1 MTTQAPRLGGVMH
14 RAPTA
19 LVSRARPDQ
28 KRGATDIERSED
40 DAASRKKLKRS
51 RGSVSLSDIFK
62 QGSSP
67 PPPQQEAVRLPDASH
82 SRPLMTTQTPSPRRR
97 DRASQPSPIANS
109 PLEEAA
115 ASGSA
120 RSSSSSA
127 DLSDLFVGTSSVYQD
142 PGPGPAAPEPEPEPE
157 PERQTSASPI
167 PAEDVPLPPVDNAVA
182 GPGAFTD
189 DVDSLPSDPIL
200 GSVTGD
206 TGDLVLTLLLYTQI
220 LY

>member
-1 MTTQAPRLGGVMH
+1 MH

-19 LVSRARPDQ
+19 LVNRARPDQ

-40 DAASRKKLKRS
+40 DIASRKKLKRS

-67 PPPQQEAVRLPDASH
+67 PPPQPEA
-82 SRPLMTTQTPSPRRR
+82 TPSPRRR

-127 DLSDLFVGTSSVYQD
+127 DLSDLFVGTSSLYQD

-157 PERQTSASPI
+157 PQTSASPI

-206 TGDLVLTLLLYTQI
+206 TGDQMEIGAGGRGFLASSSQLQLVKCAMNDIHGDAQ
-220 LY
+220 

>member
-1 MTTQAPRLGGVMH
+1 
-14 RAPTA
+14 
-19 LVSRARPDQ
+19 
-28 KRGATDIERSED
+28 
-40 DAASRKKLKRS
+40 
-51 RGSVSLSDIFK
+51 
-62 QGSSP
+62 
-67 PPPQQEAVRLPDASH
+67 
-82 SRPLMTTQTPSPRRR
+82 MTTQTPPSRRR

-109 PLEEAA
+109 PLKEAA

-127 DLSDLFVGTSSVYQD
+127 YLSDLFVGTSSLYQD

-157 PERQTSASPI
+157 PQTSASPI
-167 PAEDVPLPPVDNAVA
+167 PAEDAPLPPVDNTAA

-220 LY
+220 FY